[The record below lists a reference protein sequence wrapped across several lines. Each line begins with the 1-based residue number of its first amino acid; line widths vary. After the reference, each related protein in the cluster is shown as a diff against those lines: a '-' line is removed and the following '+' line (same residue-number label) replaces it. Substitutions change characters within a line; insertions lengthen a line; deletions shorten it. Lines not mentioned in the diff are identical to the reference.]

1 MELFQDSIFPISYA
15 EILQRI
21 RNIDPVKY
29 GSTRNY
35 INGSITYLSPYI
47 SIVF

>member
-1 MELFQDSIFPISYA
+1 MLFENDLEMFPTSYK

-21 RNIDPVKY
+21 NQIDPVKY

-35 INGSITYLSPYI
+35 MNGAVSYL
-47 SIVF
+47 